1 MLQQRNKFVR
11 RNQLNGI
18 QIQMVLGEEL
28 IDLEKLRFYNSILML
43 SKSEVLGNVDRPMSN
58 VTGKAQHAS
67 SIYS

>member
-58 VTGKAQHAS
+58 ATGKAQHAS